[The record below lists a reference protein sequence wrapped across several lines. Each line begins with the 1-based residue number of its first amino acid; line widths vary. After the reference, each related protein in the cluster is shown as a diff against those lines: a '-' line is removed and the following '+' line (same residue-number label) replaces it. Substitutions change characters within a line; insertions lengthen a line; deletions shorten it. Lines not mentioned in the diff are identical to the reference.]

1 MKFTPLSLDGLFL
14 VEQRLMSDERG
25 AFTRSFCEDLFRE
38 AGLHADYPQ
47 HNHSFNTHAGT
58 VRGMHYQRAPDEE
71 VKLVQVLRGAIA
83 DVMVDIREGSTTFGQ
98 SLTVELS
105 QNEATA
111 LYIPAGFAHGF
122 QTLADDTLVTY
133 LMGSRFVPDAN
144 TGFRWNDPFEALI
157 DHRWCREIRLILH
170 IEPSRHS
177 HLNGLLL
184 SQPLNKCINIHCGL
198 PGWRSG

>member
-1 MKFTPLSLDGLFL
+1 MNFTPLSLDGLVL
-14 VEQRLMSDERG
+14 IEQRLMSDERG
-25 AFTRSFCEDLFRE
+25 AFARSFCEDTFHE

-47 HNHSFNTHAGT
+47 HNHSFNTRAGT
-58 VRGMHYQRAPDEE
+58 VRGMHYQHAPHEE

-83 DVMVDIREGSTTFGQ
+83 DVVVDIRKGSETFGQ

-105 QNEATA
+105 QDEATA

-144 TGFRWNDPFEALI
+144 TGFRWNDPAFDI
-157 DHRWCREIRLILH
+157 FWPREISVISDKDLAY
-170 IEPSRHS
+170 PNFGS
-177 HLNGLLL
+177 
-184 SQPLNKCINIHCGL
+184 
-198 PGWRSG
+198 

>member
-1 MKFTPLSLDGLFL
+1 MKFTPLSLDGLVL
-14 VEQRLMSDERG
+14 VEQPLMSDERG

-38 AGLHADYPQ
+38 VGLHADYPQ

-83 DVMVDIREGSTTFGQ
+83 DVVVDIREGSATFGQ

-144 TGFRWNDPFEALI
+144 TGFRWNDPYFAISWPRKISIISEKDLAYP
-157 DHRWCREIRLILH
+157 DFQ
-170 IEPSRHS
+170 
-177 HLNGLLL
+177 N
-184 SQPLNKCINIHCGL
+184 
-198 PGWRSG
+198 

>member
-1 MKFTPLSLDGLFL
+1 MKFTPLALEGLFL
-14 VEQRLMSDERG
+14 VEQTLHSDDRG
-25 AFTRSFCEDLFRE
+25 AFARSFCEDTFRE

-47 HNHSFNTHAGT
+47 HNHSFNTRAGT
-58 VRGMHYQRAPDEE
+58 VRGMHYQRAPHEE

-83 DVMVDIREGSTTFGQ
+83 DVVVDIREGSETFGQ

-105 QNEATA
+105 QDEATA

-144 TGFRWNDPFEALI
+144 TGFRWNDPAFDI
-157 DHRWCREIRLILH
+157 SWPREISVIADKDLAYPDFSS
-170 IEPSRHS
+170 ET
-177 HLNGLLL
+177 
-184 SQPLNKCINIHCGL
+184 
-198 PGWRSG
+198 